1 MNGRSRGETS
11 ISLIAK
17 ILNEGDQPLVIDIV
31 NHNCKLDEAEALQI
45 QQICEEQVLAMIL
58 ENDQSIDLNTQV
70 ALVLALRMGWLVDF
84 VSDGS

>member
-1 MNGRSRGETS
+1 MAASEMNGRSRGETS

-45 QQICEEQVLAMIL
+45 
-58 ENDQSIDLNTQV
+58 
-70 ALVLALRMGWLVDF
+70 
-84 VSDGS
+84 